1 MQLLQDIGE
10 LRTHGKVSGKVKPED
25 LPKALEYYGARIGRD
40 LGTLH
45 ELTEGKITIG
55 YIVEMASIYENL
67 CNTDIDN
74 VPSLTPAQ
82 IFAED
87 VIPAMKGELTVEAIE
102 DDIDTKS
109 TDD

>member
-1 MQLLQDIGE
+1 MQLLQEIGE
-10 LRTHGKVSGKVKPED
+10 LRTHGNKPTLVDD

-40 LGTLH
+40 LGRLH
-45 ELTEGKITIG
+45 ELTDGKITIG
-55 YIVEMASIYENL
+55 YIVEMASIYEHL
-67 CNTDIDN
+67 GNTDPDN
-74 VPSLTPAQ
+74 IPNLTPAQ

-102 DDIDTKS
+102 DDIDTTT